1 MLLALGDATGT
12 ESWPLVGLLGRASL
26 VVLAMV
32 LVLWLWRR
40 SQQRLPSGQLQV
52 IEQQR
57 LSATHTLYLVRLGN
71 RQLLLGAAPSGLSL
85 LCEIDP
91 QRPSAEPLV
100 TPPPASASS
109 VPAWIPAPP
118 SVQSPEAHGGSR

>member
-1 MLLALGDATGT
+1 MLVELADATGT
-12 ESWPLVGLLGRASL
+12 ESWPLLGLLGRASL

-32 LVLWLWRR
+32 AVLWLWRR
-40 SQQRLPSGQLQV
+40 SQQRLPRGQLQV

-71 RQLLLGAAPSGLSL
+71 RQLLLGAAPSGLNL

-91 QRPSAEPLV
+91 QRPTAEPLV
-100 TPPPASASS
+100 TPPEPSASS

-118 SVQSPEAHGGSR
+118 SVQLPEASGGTR